1 MSKDI
6 SSETSSGKCL
16 ETFQCELC
24 DFKSNN
30 EVEIKTHMD
39 LAHGRNQCS
48 KCNKRFW
55 DEEGLKDH
63 INKDHI
69 AISIKCDYTSD
80 TVAGLGV
87 HKQQ

>member
-1 MSKDI
+1 
-6 SSETSSGKCL
+6 
-16 ETFQCELC
+16 
-24 DFKSNN
+24 
-30 EVEIKTHMD
+30 MD
-39 LAHGRNQCS
+39 PAQGRNQCS

-69 AISIKCDYTSD
+69 AISIKCKYCNYTSD

-87 HKQQ
+87 TCLKMQAV